1 MEAQRLASRSSAD
14 TAARRSSYGSAR
26 TAESEAREAWARHP
40 YYSSQ
45 EEASRAMYGHPPP
58 PLMPMG
64 QPMMRHSAAELAR
77 GPAITTVPSK
87 QGSLG
92 SHRKSG
98 STVSGPSGEAAGMGM
113 AARVPGIVPSERLLQ
128 AQIEKNREVYI
139 ARQKE
144 LQKKQQLANYRAMR
158 ERTTAAPSLAAL
170 VLVAIWVTL
179 VSGVA
184 ILAFGWIFTVFV
196 QATPF
201 FYVSMGTGSSLI
213 ALGAYLTAYRSKTPV
228 SVAFG
233 V

>member
-1 MEAQRLASRSSAD
+1 MEAQRLGSRSSAD
-14 TAARRSSYGSAR
+14 AAAARRSSYGSAR

-45 EEASRAMYGHPPP
+45 EEAARAMYGQ
-58 PLMPMG
+58 PLMGP
-64 QPMMRHSAAELAR
+64 QMMRHSAELSR
-77 GPAITTVPSK
+77 GSTVSAAAASQ

-92 SHRKSG
+92 GSNRKSS
-98 STVSGPSGEAAGMGM
+98 STVAGAAGEALGMGGGTR
-113 AARVPGIVPSERLLQ
+113 AASIVPSERQLQ
-128 AQIEKNREVYI
+128 AQIERNREAYI

-144 LQKKQQLANYRAMR
+144 LQKKQQMANYRAMR

-184 ILAFGWIFTVFV
+184 ILSFGWIFTVFV

-201 FYVSMGTGSSLI
+201 FYVSMGAGSSLV
-213 ALGAYLTAYRSKTPV
+213 ALGAYLAAYRSKTPMA
-228 SVAFG
+228 VAFG
-233 V
+233 A